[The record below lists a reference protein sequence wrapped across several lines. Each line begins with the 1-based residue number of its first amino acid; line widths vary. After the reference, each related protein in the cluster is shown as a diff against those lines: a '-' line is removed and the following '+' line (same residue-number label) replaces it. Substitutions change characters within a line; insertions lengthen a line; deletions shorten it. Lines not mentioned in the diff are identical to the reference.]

1 MERLVDGDE
10 GCIGQ
15 SGKLLFYDK
24 TKKHN
29 VKLTLARLVRTD
41 TFGVFLIVRIDIIRT
56 KDFSSSSSC
65 SSTFLSFRPAH
76 FNVQVVV
83 VLIFLSRLSLLL
95 RRSSSWSNPDSSFI
109 EFLRRT
115 NVSNP
120 HSLALSHSSSPLLL
134 TLRDQL
140 SLPSSP
146 LSLSLRGTT
155 WWNYLYSL
163 SVTLTHKLIFFS
175 KNILSASP

>member
-65 SSTFLSFRPAH
+65 SSTFPEFPPGPLQCPSCCCPNISF
-76 FNVQVVV
+76 
-83 VLIFLSRLSLLL
+83 
-95 RRSSSWSNPDSSFI
+95 
-109 EFLRRT
+109 
-115 NVSNP
+115 
-120 HSLALSHSSSPLLL
+120 SSPSTKGIHGLV
-134 TLRDQL
+134 
-140 SLPSSP
+140 
-146 LSLSLRGTT
+146 
-155 WWNYLYSL
+155 N
-163 SVTLTHKLIFFS
+163 KL
-175 KNILSASP
+175 ASRVYEEK